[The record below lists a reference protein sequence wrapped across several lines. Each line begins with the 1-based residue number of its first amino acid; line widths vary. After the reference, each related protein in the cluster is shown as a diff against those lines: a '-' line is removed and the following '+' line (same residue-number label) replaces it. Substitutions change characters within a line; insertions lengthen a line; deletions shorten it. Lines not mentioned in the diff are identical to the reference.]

1 MYWTVSWSLLKTF
14 PSGVLDEDLL
24 PQSMRIS
31 SAGLKP
37 VAGPAA
43 DTTVPER
50 KRIIAMRR
58 AMEGFGEKSKIGFFL
73 VSILPGWEGKREERG
88 MRKNKYKK

>member
-1 MYWTVSWSLLKTF
+1 MYWTVSWSLLKTL

-37 VAGPAA
+37 VAGPTADAA
-43 DTTVPER
+43 GPER
-50 KRIIAMRR
+50 KRRIARRR
-58 AMEGFGEKSKIGFFL
+58 AMEGFGEISKMGNVHMFGFFPI
-73 VSILPGWEGKREERG
+73 SIPPRWEGEMAEEER
-88 MRKNKYKK
+88 R